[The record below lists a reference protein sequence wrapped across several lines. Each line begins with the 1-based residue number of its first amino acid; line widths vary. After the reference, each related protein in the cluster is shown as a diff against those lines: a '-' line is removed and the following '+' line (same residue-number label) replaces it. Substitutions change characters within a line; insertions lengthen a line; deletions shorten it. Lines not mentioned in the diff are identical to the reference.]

1 MVPTLM
7 VAVHPPLSGMP
18 LAFIAMLV
26 CIELFRTRRTWR
38 ESLRVTRNV
47 AIMAVVIST
56 TSAFFSG
63 YQASSSLGDLSPE
76 IQGALGA
83 HHAYGRLLLFNAL
96 LLGTFAWLESRA
108 THGKRYMFSLY
119 VLTLLAQLGL
129 TLFVGYLGG
138 GLVFIHR
145 LGVAVPT

>member
-1 MVPTLM
+1 M

-26 CIELFRTRRTWR
+26 GVELLRARRAWR

-63 YQASSSLGDLSPE
+63 YQASSSLGDLSAE
-76 IQGALGA
+76 IQGAVGA

-108 THGKRYMFSLY
+108 THGRAFMFSLY
-119 VLTLLAQLGL
+119 ILTLLAQLGL
-129 TLFVGYLGG
+129 TVLVGYLGG
-138 GLVFIHR
+138 ELVFIHR
-145 LGVAVPT
+145 LGVSAPM

>member
-1 MVPTLM
+1 
-7 VAVHPPLSGMP
+7 
-18 LAFIAMLV
+18 MLV
-26 CIELFRTRRTWR
+26 FVELLRTRRAWR

-47 AIMAVVIST
+47 AITAVVIST

-63 YQASSSLGDLSPE
+63 YQASSSLGDLSAE
-76 IQGALGA
+76 IQGAVGE

-108 THGKRYMFSLY
+108 THGKGFMFSLY
-119 VLTLLAQLGL
+119 ILTLLVQVGL
-129 TLFVGYLGG
+129 TVVVGSLGG

>member
-1 MVPTLM
+1 M

-26 CIELFRTRRTWR
+26 CVELLRARRAWR

-47 AIMAVVIST
+47 AITAVVIST
-56 TSAFFSG
+56 ASAFFSG
-63 YQASSSLGDLSPE
+63 YQASSSLGDLSAE
-76 IQGALGA
+76 IQGALGD

-108 THGKRYMFSLY
+108 SHGKGCMFSLY
-119 VLTLLAQLGL
+119 ILTLLVQVGL
-129 TLFVGYLGG
+129 TLLVGYLGG
-138 GLVFIHR
+138 GLVFNHR
-145 LGVAVPT
+145 LGVSSPM